1 MGVNAGLT
9 VTLVDAYD
17 NPAPGQVITF
27 ESANL
32 GGGSVTP
39 ATDSTDSNGQAAST
53 ISSTLLGV
61 RPVTATV
68 SSNGLTATRQIT
80 FVAGPPAAITL
91 TIVPGTLPAGSSA
104 QMTATVEDAYG
115 NVVASQDIGFSTTD
129 DLGSGDINPD
139 TDATDSNGAA
149 ASVIT
154 STVSGVKTVRAEAS
168 NGVSR
173 TAQVTFTAGTLDHFV
188 IGTVSDPQ
196 TAGVGFTLLIMAQ
209 DQYNNL
215 VDFTGQVTAT
225 DSTGTISP
233 ALINITN
240 GGGSQSV
247 VITRAQ
253 TNVTIVI
260 TNTAGTESGASN
272 AFDVIA
278 NEPGTISLQIDPV
291 DIPLQG
297 SASLTAT
304 ITDDWGNAVADGTV
318 VTFTTSFGTV
328 DPATDTTS
336 GGQAESELTA
346 DCTERTGVVVTATA
360 GTALTTTMVN
370 FTLPGAPQDISIA
383 AAPSSIAA
391 GSGTAIITATLTD
404 CGGNGVPGETVS
416 FAASL
421 GTLPGSGATDANGVV
436 TVTLSAGTVA
446 GTSHIT
452 ATADSLSASTM
463 VVIEPGTPF
472 TVTVTANPSTI
483 RANGYSTSSIRVDV
497 SDQYGNA
504 VSDDTAITLDYS
516 PTALGTLTPLSIT
529 TTNGSGSAVFT
540 ADVITG
546 TVTISATSGSAGGST
561 LLTLI
566 EGFYHVYLPVVARN
580 YSAPSPYDLLV
591 ESVSWIPSPPT
602 VGDTYQ
608 MQIVIRNDG
617 TMTVSADFWVDL
629 YLNPSSQPG
638 VNQTW
643 NMLSQAGYGKAW
655 LVRDDIGP
663 GQTLTLLTSDPDD
676 PSNPEDRYSNW
687 PPPLFSASHEPFYV
701 LVDSWGESYGLVD
714 EGTGED
720 NNLWGAAKASELS
733 GAEVKEMRRAPGPS
747 APSSGPRP
755 PLLPKGGWAPRLMW
769 WG

>member
-1 MGVNAGLT
+1 M
-9 VTLVDAYD
+9 
-17 NPAPGQVITF
+17 
-27 ESANL
+27 
-32 GGGSVTP
+32 
-39 ATDSTDSNGQAAST
+39 
-53 ISSTLLGV
+53 

-304 ITDDWGNAVADGTV
+304 ITDDWGNAVADGTRNA
-318 VTFTTSFGTV
+318 TSCKT
-328 DPATDTTS
+328 
-336 GGQAESELTA
+336 
-346 DCTERTGVVVTATA
+346 
-360 GTALTTTMVN
+360 
-370 FTLPGAPQDISIA
+370 
-383 AAPSSIAA
+383 
-391 GSGTAIITATLTD
+391 
-404 CGGNGVPGETVS
+404 
-416 FAASL
+416 
-421 GTLPGSGATDANGVV
+421 
-436 TVTLSAGTVA
+436 
-446 GTSHIT
+446 
-452 ATADSLSASTM
+452 
-463 VVIEPGTPF
+463 
-472 TVTVTANPSTI
+472 
-483 RANGYSTSSIRVDV
+483 
-497 SDQYGNA
+497 GNA
-504 VSDDTAITLDYS
+504 AC
-516 PTALGTLTPLSIT
+516 PG
-529 TTNGSGSAVFT
+529 NN
-540 ADVITG
+540 
-546 TVTISATSGSAGGST
+546 AG
-561 LLTLI
+561 
-566 EGFYHVYLPVVARN
+566 
-580 YSAPSPYDLLV
+580 
-591 ESVSWIPSPPT
+591 
-602 VGDTYQ
+602 
-608 MQIVIRNDG
+608 
-617 TMTVSADFWVDL
+617 
-629 YLNPSSQPG
+629 
-638 VNQTW
+638 
-643 NMLSQAGYGKAW
+643 
-655 LVRDDIGP
+655 
-663 GQTLTLLTSDPDD
+663 
-676 PSNPEDRYSNW
+676 
-687 PPPLFSASHEPFYV
+687 
-701 LVDSWGESYGLVD
+701 
-714 EGTGED
+714 
-720 NNLWGAAKASELS
+720 
-733 GAEVKEMRRAPGPS
+733 
-747 APSSGPRP
+747 
-755 PLLPKGGWAPRLMW
+755 
-769 WG
+769 